1 MTRCCTRGP
10 ATTFAI
16 LCVASAVA
24 VAALHESARR
34 ARLLYGSSDSGLLYG
49 VVVVVL
55 FCYRAA
61 ATSAF
66 TTLGLVVNAS
76 VGRDQVRYQRTLF
89 LCLTKNVLQSSLTSV
104 CVRRAAWNPQWAHD
118 DFRLGGQC
126 PRAHRRLVSLRGRA

>member
-34 ARLLYGSSDSGLLYG
+34 ARLLSGSSDSGLLYG

-76 VGRDQVRYQRTLF
+76 VGRDQVGHQRTPFSVSHRF
-89 LCLTKNVLQSSLTSV
+89 L
-104 CVRRAAWNPQWAHD
+104 
-118 DFRLGGQC
+118 
-126 PRAHRRLVSLRGRA
+126 

>member
-34 ARLLYGSSDSGLLYG
+34 ARLLSGSSDSGLLYG

-76 VGRDQVRYQRTLF
+76 VGRDQVGHQRTTHSLVCTA
-89 LCLTKNVLQSSLTSV
+89 LSSPPLTSLSCSRV
-104 CVRRAAWNPQWAHD
+104 CASCS
-118 DFRLGGQC
+118 GG
-126 PRAHRRLVSLRGRA
+126 PSTGS